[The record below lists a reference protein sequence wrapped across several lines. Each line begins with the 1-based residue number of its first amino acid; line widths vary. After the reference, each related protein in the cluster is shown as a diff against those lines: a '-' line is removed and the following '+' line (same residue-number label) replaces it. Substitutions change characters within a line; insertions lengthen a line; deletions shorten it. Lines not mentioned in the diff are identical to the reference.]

1 LLLGWGSTKG
11 VSLDAIDRLNSRI
24 RLGYLNLKLLWPF
37 PEREF
42 LEAIEGIPVNK
53 IIAVEHSY
61 GINIASLIAMSTGI
75 IIEKRIAKFTGRPI
89 LLNELVE
96 AIEKIIYRNEK
107 RVVLE
112 YGA

>member
-1 LLLGWGSTKG
+1 
-11 VSLDAIDRLNSRI
+11 
-24 RLGYLNLKLLWPF
+24 
-37 PEREF
+37 
-42 LEAIEGIPVNK
+42 
-53 IIAVEHSY
+53 
-61 GINIASLIAMSTGI
+61 MSTGI